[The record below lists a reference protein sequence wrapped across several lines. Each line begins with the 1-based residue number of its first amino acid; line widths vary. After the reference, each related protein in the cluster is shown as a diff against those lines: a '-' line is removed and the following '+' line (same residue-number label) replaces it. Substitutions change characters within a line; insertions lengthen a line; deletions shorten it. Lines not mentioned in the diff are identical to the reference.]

1 LLAIASNQIGAIAFF
16 VSENRK
22 TERTKKKYKKILDF
36 YLVLL
41 YYVNCKEKRKRNIE
55 EESKLPEES
64 KGEKRE
70 R

>member
-22 TERTKKKYKKILDF
+22 TEKTKKKYKKVLDF

-41 YYVNCKEKRKRNIE
+41 YYVNCKEERKRNIE
-55 EESKLPEES
+55 
-64 KGEKRE
+64 KRIKIT
-70 R
+70 RRIKR

>member
-1 LLAIASNQIGAIAFF
+1 LLAIASNRFGAVAFF

-22 TERTKKKYKKILDF
+22 TEKTKKKYKKVLDF
-36 YLVLL
+36 HLVLL

-55 EESKLPEES
+55 KESKLPEES